1 MSNERK
7 LKKHGI
13 PSADESGRAA
23 ILSICMEASDG
34 LVLPYKT
41 EGHGFAVVEALL
53 KAKAQEIAATG
64 DFAPGFGGLYVEQAI
79 KAARDEYKKQDIRL
93 FLVHP
98 DAPPGMMAYSMSGEV
113 VVTTQGLGT
122 MAGTRAIELSDGTE
136 TSALAKLAELSGNL
150 TNKERDLETYMN
162 AGRLEIARHFR
173 ATRQEGGEA

>member
-23 ILSICMEASDG
+23 LLSICMEAHGG
-34 LVLPYKT
+34 LVLPYQT
-41 EGHGFAVVEALL
+41 EGHGFAAVETIL

-64 DFAPGFGGLYVEQAI
+64 DFAPGFGGLYVAQAM
-79 KAARDEYKKQDIRL
+79 KAARDEYEKQGIDL
-93 FLVHP
+93 FLIHP
-98 DAPPGMMAYSMSGEV
+98 DAPPGMMTYSSTGEV
-113 VVTTQGLGT
+113 VMTTQGLGT
-122 MAGTRAIELSDGTE
+122 MAGTRAIELSEGDE
-136 TSALAKLAELSGNL
+136 VSALSKLTELSDNL